1 MAETNPIK
9 IAKTLTDTSKEMFEQ
24 FKKLQEEIEETLN
37 SVIRSESAAR
47 EREKLEKEREQLEL
61 EAKARAEAET
71 AERERQLMLEK
82 EMAAREEEETA
93 KADTEDQQKEKEQ
106 EETDTNAEQVHTTQE
121 HTVEVNEN
129 TEDVQSEKPKVV
141 EPNGRHNAVRAEG
154 ATKSQER
161 RAPRDKESVGDARD
175 KGTASDGRGR
185 QQDRRN
191 DTQRQR
197 QSQYVAVP
205 IQNSGRDRSYDSNKS
220 SSRYDSEKQIKN
232 NKAKMK
238 AAAPMGAWSDDETPM
253 GNRRKAQ
260 KKKQPQPVH
269 KVEPI
274 KIDKAVLTSET
285 VTVKALSEKIGKP
298 VAEIIKKL
306 LGLGVFAT
314 INQEID
320 YDTAALVCTDFDI
333 ELELQLAKSFEEV
346 LTESAEDED
355 DEAALVSRPPV
366 ITIMG
371 HVDHGKTSLLDAIR
385 HSNVTEGEA
394 GGITQHIGAYQVTC
408 NDRPITFID
417 TPGHEAFTS
426 MRARGAQVTDIVILV
441 VAADDGI
448 MPQTI
453 EAINHSKAA
462 GVPIIVAV
470 NKIDKEGANPERIKM
485 QLTEHDLVV
494 EDYGGDVIC
503 VPISAK
509 KKQNIEGL
517 LEMVLLQAD
526 MLELRANPNRL
537 AKGTIVEAELHKGKG
552 PVATVLVQNG
562 TLKIGDPIVAGT
574 AYGHVRAMMDDKGRR
589 VTKAGPSTP
598 VQVLGFNEVPAGGD
612 ILNVAEIDKL
622 SRQVA
627 EERRDRIKAEQ
638 IKAMSKV
645 SLNDLFSQIAEGN
658 VKELNII
665 VKADVQGSVEA
676 VKQAL
681 EKLSTPEVRVKCIH
695 GGVGAVTSNDIMFAS
710 ASNAIVIG
718 FNVRPDAAAKQA
730 AERENVDMRLYRIIY
745 QAIEDVQKAMQGLF
759 EPEFREVELGRISV
773 RNTFR
778 VSGVGT
784 IAGAYVQD
792 GKVARNAQVRVVR
805 DGIVIHEGKISSLK
819 RFKDDA
825 KEVTAGYECG
835 IGLESFNDIQEG
847 DTIEAFMME
856 EIKRI

>member
-1 MAETNPIK
+1 MPKNQIEAKELAAASVSMHERLMQLQKK
-9 IAKTLTDTSKEMFEQ
+9 IEDTLT
-24 FKKLQEEIEETLN
+24 
-37 SVIRSESAAR
+37 SVEKCESAAR
-47 EREKLEKEREQLEL
+47 EREKAVAQ
-61 EAKARAEAET
+61 AKAEQAKAEAEKKQ
-71 AERERQLMLEK
+71 AEER
-82 EMAAREEEETA
+82 AREEAAAEKKRAE
-93 KADTEDQQKEKEQ
+93 EKEVEQ
-106 EETDTNAEQVHTTQE
+106 KTEEKSDVKTDAAEENKNEPVAKTEESLKSSESETDKKR
-121 HTVEVNEN
+121 
-129 TEDVQSEKPKVV
+129 DVQKKEQTRREPTQTATEKPRTQTQRGGQFA
-141 EPNGRHNAVRAEG
+141 PAPAPAVR
-154 ATKSQER
+154 ER
-161 RAPRDKESVGDARD
+161 HDSKP
-175 KGTASDGRGR
+175 
-185 QQDRRN
+185 
-191 DTQRQR
+191 
-197 QSQYVAVP
+197 
-205 IQNSGRDRSYDSNKS
+205 NSSKYDSNDNRQQK
-220 SSRYDSEKQIKN
+220 
-232 NKAKMK
+232 NKAKK
-238 AAAPMGAWSDDETPM
+238 KGDVPMVSWNDDDTRM

-260 KKKQPQPVH
+260 KKKAQQPVH

-274 KIDKAVLTSET
+274 RIEKAVLTSELI
-285 VTVKALSEKIGKP
+285 TVKDLSEKIGKP
-298 VAEIIKKL
+298 VSEIIKKL
-306 LGLGVFAT
+306 IGLGVMAT

-320 YDTAALVCTDFDI
+320 FETAELVCSDFDI
-333 ELELQLAKSFEEV
+333 ELELQMAKSAEEV
-346 LTESAEDED
+346 LNESAEDED
-355 DEAALVSRPPV
+355 DAADLQPRPPV

-408 NDRPITFID
+408 NGRLITFID

-470 NKIDKEGANPERIKM
+470 NKIDKESANPERIKM
-485 QLTEHDLVV
+485 QLTEHELVV

-509 KKQNIEGL
+509 KRQNIDGL
-517 LEMVLLQAD
+517 LEMILLQAD
-526 MLELRANPNRL
+526 ILELKANPNRM

-562 TLKIGDPIVAGT
+562 TLKIGDHIIAGT
-574 AYGHVRAMMDDKGRR
+574 AFGRVRAMIDDKGRR
-589 VTKAGPSTP
+589 VSKAGPGTP
-598 VQVLGFNEVPAGGD
+598 VQVLGFNEVPSGGD
-612 ILNVAEIDKL
+612 VLNVAEEDKL

-645 SLNDLFSQIAEGN
+645 SLSDLFSQIAEGHVKDLN
-658 VKELNII
+658 VI

-695 GGVGAVTSNDIMFAS
+695 GGVGAVTSNDIMFAA

-718 FNVRPDAAAKQA
+718 FNVRPDSAAKQA

-745 QAIEDVQKAMQGLF
+745 QAIEDVQKAMLGLF
-759 EPEFREVELGRISV
+759 DPEYKEVELGRISV
-773 RNTFR
+773 RNTFK

-784 IAGAYVQD
+784 IAGAYVQE
-792 GKVARNAQVRVVR
+792 GKVSRNAEVRVVR

-825 KEVTAGYECG
+825 REVTAGYECG
-835 IGLESFNDIQEG
+835 IGIEGFNDIQEG
-847 DTIEAFMME
+847 DIIEAFVME
-856 EIKRI
+856 EIKRV